1 MINILAIKQGNNN
14 WNETIS
20 FAENCSWIAG
30 PLLAELMRGNRFLAW
45 ERVFVACEEDQ
56 IVGFCTFTK
65 KDEMPDKYDFSP
77 FIGFVFVDEKY
88 RGKRI
93 SEMMIKAATKYA
105 EECGYEAIY
114 LMSGIIGL
122 YEKYGFSKL
131 GDYETIYGTPD
142 QLFVKPIIN

>member
-1 MINILAIKQGNNN
+1 
-14 WNETIS
+14 
-20 FAENCSWIAG
+20 
-30 PLLAELMRGNRFLAW
+30 
-45 ERVFVACEEDQ
+45 
-56 IVGFCTFTK
+56 
-65 KDEMPDKYDFSP
+65 
-77 FIGFVFVDEKY
+77 
-88 RGKRI
+88 
-93 SEMMIKAATKYA
+93 MMIKAATKYA